1 MKAPDV
7 KLPGEKP
14 PAGMDLVV
22 TGLAALWLCLCLGLA
37 AAIVVRLQMIW

>member
-1 MKAPDV
+1 MKPPDV

-22 TGLAALWLCLCLGLA
+22 AGLTAVWLCLCLGLA
-37 AAIVVRLQMIW
+37 AAVVVHLQLF